1 MSKPGKS
8 LKSLCKRLK
17 VRLTVKR
24 NGKRVYK
31 SVKVLKAQCARK
43 KKKVKRKKVKRKRRR
58 KFGSGPPPDG
68 YPSPIGESFAW
79 TPSKELRGDKAQ
91 FDTSPLGL
99 LDSPSDFSPNLSQ
112 ISFVANTDSDE
123 EEDFPIQGPP
133 PINRQG
139 GQILDFSN
147 MFGKKKKSKRKRK
160 KKVKNKSR

>member
-31 SVKVLKAQCARK
+31 SVKVLKAQCAK

-58 KFGSGPPPDG
+58 KFGSGPPDG

-91 FDTSPLGL
+91 FDTPLGL
-99 LDSPSDFSPNLSQ
+99 PDSPSDFSPNLSQ

-123 EEDFPIQGPP
+123 EEDFQIQGPP
-133 PINRQG
+133 LINRQG

-147 MFGKKKKSKRKRK
+147 MFGKKKKVKRK